1 MKQRLTK
8 EDRAYLSRL
17 AEIGCIVCIRM
28 GYGQSPAEIHHV
40 RHGQGGSQ
48 RSKHI
53 GGTLPLCPKHHRT
66 GGHGVAL
73 HAGQKTWEGMYGTE
87 ADLLAECIRRLEE

>member
-1 MKQRLTK
+1 MTK
-8 EDRAYLSRL
+8 AECKYLSEL
-17 AEIGCIVCIRM
+17 VDLGCIVCVRM
-28 GYGQSPAEIHHV
+28 GYGESPAEIHHV
-40 RHGQGGSQ
+40 RLNQGGAQ

-53 GGTLPLCPKHHRT
+53 GETLPLCPRHHRT

-73 HAGQKTWEGMYGTE
+73 HSGQKTWERLYGTE